1 MTTGRDTLTD
11 EQRARWSTVLAHLV
25 AAVPAGSPSVLI
37 DGATPPTA
45 RAAAMPAGRTDRGAT
60 PPTDPAAR
68 GAAPAADPAALLA
81 DRLAAALRDAGR
93 PCVRVS
99 DAACAT
105 HADIRSGRAPG
116 TAVVA
121 DGPRWRGHVPAT
133 EWALTVWVRTA
144 ANAGGYKGR
153 AAQTDAHVVVD
164 LHDPAWPVIR
174 HIDGWFAPHESWYR
188 GETRAFF
195 GARAGTWNTRFGDDL
210 PAYAAAVADAGIVDA
225 GVAVD
230 VGCGTG
236 RALPALRAAVGP
248 EGTVIGVDLTPQML
262 SAARDSATAGDALLV
277 LADARHLPLAT
288 ASVDAVFAAGLLTHL
303 PDSDAGLRELARVTR
318 PGGLLVL
325 FHPSGRAA
333 LAARHGR
340 TLRPDEPLAETPLR
354 LAAERT
360 GWTLTTYD
368 DAPHRFLAVAVRRM

>member
-1 MTTGRDTLTD
+1 MAGSQSHLHDEGMTAGPDTLTD

-37 DGATPPTA
+37 DGAD
-45 RAAAMPAGRTDRGAT
+45 G
-60 PPTDPAAR
+60 
-68 GAAPAADPAALLA
+68 AALLA
-81 DRLAAALRDAGR
+81 DRLAAALRAAGR

-105 HADIRSGRAPG
+105 HADVRSGRSPG

-121 DGPRWRGHVPAT
+121 DGARWRDHVPAT
-133 EWALTVWVRTA
+133 EWALTVRVRSA
-144 ANAGGYKGR
+144 ANAGGYR
-153 AAQTDAHVVVD
+153 DDDAHVVVD
-164 LHDPAWPVIR
+164 LTDPAWPVIR
-174 HIDGWFAPHESWYR
+174 HIDGWFAPRESWYR
-188 GETRAFF
+188 SETRAFF

-210 PAYAAAVADAGIVDA
+210 PAYTAAVADAGIVDG

-248 EGTVIGVDLTPQML
+248 AGTVIGVDLTPQML
-262 SAARDSATAGDALLV
+262 AAARDSATAGDALLV

-288 ASVDAVFAAGLLTHL
+288 ASVDAVFAAGLVAHL
-303 PDSDAGLRELARVTR
+303 PDPDAGLRELARVTR
-318 PGGLLVL
+318 PGGRLVL

-368 DAPHRFLAVAVRRM
+368 DAPHRFLAIAVRRAGQPTRT